1 MARFHPFADAAVRA
15 AVRRRLLAWF
25 DRHARDLPW
34 RRSRDP
40 YAIWI
45 SEVMLQQT
53 QVATV
58 IPYFTRFLEAFP
70 DIAALAAANE
80 QHVLRHWEGL
90 GYYRRARALHQA
102 ARQLCFE
109 HGGRIP
115 NDPAALGLLPGLGRY
130 TVNAV
135 LSQAFERRLPIL
147 EANSRRVLCRL
158 LGVRGDPRAATTER
172 KLWGAAEALLP
183 RRRVGA
189 FNQALMELGALVC
202 TPDSPA
208 CDRCPLTAC
217 CIAQRRGWQ
226 AKIPRK
232 APAPRVEEVHEV
244 AVALWKNRK
253 MLLVQCPDGGRW
265 AGMWE
270 LPRCAVPRSQTPAA
284 VATALLA
291 RLGLRAKLGPE
302 LAAIRHGVTRFRIT
316 LICLHAS
323 FRGGAFRPGVYPT
336 GRWVAPAQLS
346 EFPLS
351 RPQRQIALA
360 LTRQAH
366 GSEPRPSRNGE
377 RAAS

>member
-1 MARFHPFADAAVRA
+1 MATRFHPFADAAVRA
-15 AVRRRLLAWF
+15 AIRRRLLAWF

-58 IPYFTRFLEAFP
+58 IPYFARFLQAFP
-70 DIAALAAANE
+70 DVAALAAADE
-80 QHVLRHWEGL
+80 QHVLRQWEGL

-102 ARQLCFE
+102 ARRIGAE
-109 HGGRIP
+109 HDGRIP
-115 NDPAALGLLPGLGRY
+115 NDPAALSRLPGLGRY

-158 LGVRGDPRAATTER
+158 LGLRGDPRAATAEQE
-172 KLWGAAEALLP
+172 LWAAAEALLP
-183 RRRVGA
+183 RRRIGA

-202 TPDSPA
+202 TPAAPA
-208 CDRCPLTAC
+208 CDRCPLSDRCRAHRHSW
-217 CIAQRRGWQ
+217 QRE
-226 AKIPRK
+226 IPRK
-232 APAPRVEEVHEV
+232 ALAPRVEEVREV
-244 AVALWKNRK
+244 AIALWKKRK
-253 MLLVQCPDGGRW
+253 VLLVQCPDGGRW

-270 LPRCAVPRSQTPAA
+270 LPRCEVPSAQTPAA
-284 VATALLA
+284 AARALLT
-291 RLGLRAKLGPE
+291 RLGLHATLGPE
-302 LAAIRHGVTRFRIT
+302 LATIRHGVTRFRIT
-316 LICLHAS
+316 LVCLQAS

-336 GRWVAPAQLS
+336 GRWIAPARLS

-351 RPQRQIALA
+351 RPQRQLA
-360 LTRQAH
+360 RTLAPPQPIRLL
-366 GSEPRPSRNGE
+366 
-377 RAAS
+377 

>member
-1 MARFHPFADAAVRA
+1 MATRYYPFADAAVRA
-15 AVRRRLLAWF
+15 LVRRRLLAWF

-58 IPYFTRFLEAFP
+58 IPYFARFLEAFP
-70 DIAALAAANE
+70 DTAALAAADE
-80 QHVLRHWEGL
+80 QRVLRLWEGL
-90 GYYRRARALHQA
+90 GYYRRARALHRA
-102 ARQLCFE
+102 ARRINDE

-115 NDPAALGLLPGLGRY
+115 DDSAALEKLPGLGRY

-158 LGVRGDPRAATTER
+158 LGVRGDPRVAATER
-172 KLWGAAEALLP
+172 KLWVAAEELLP

-202 TPDSPA
+202 TPDAPA
-208 CDRCPLTAC
+208 CDRCPLMAC
-217 CIAQRRGWQ
+217 CLAHRHGLQN
-226 AKIPRK
+226 KIPRK
-232 APAPRVEEVHEV
+232 TAAPRIEEVREV
-244 AVALWKNRK
+244 AVALWKKRK
-253 MLLVQCPDGGRW
+253 VLLVQCPDSGRW

-270 LPRCAVPRSQTPAA
+270 LPRSEVPPSRTPATA
-284 VATALLA
+284 ATALLA
-291 RLGLRAKLGPE
+291 RLGLRAMLGRE
-302 LAAIRHGVTRFRIT
+302 LATIRHGVTRFRIT
-316 LICLHAS
+316 LICLQATYRS
-323 FRGGAFRPGVYPT
+323 GAFRPSIYPT
-336 GRWVAPAQLS
+336 GRWVAPHQLS

-351 RPQRQIALA
+351 RPQRQLA
-360 LTRQAH
+360 RTLAQA
-366 GSEPRPSRNGE
+366 RPIRLL
-377 RAAS
+377 